1 MRNVHCNLSAV
12 PVAAPASLMVETA
25 GPNELDV
32 SWERPE
38 EININGELRFYIIQ
52 YQIVDQADTLMTVN
66 VSGNAL
72 STTLEG
78 LNNFTSYTV
87 SVAVYTLD
95 TGPFTSEVES
105 TAENGMFPAFF

>member
-1 MRNVHCNLSAV
+1 MATPVNLT
-12 PVAAPASLMVETA
+12 VETA

-52 YQIVDQADTLMTVN
+52 YQIVDQANSTNMTVN
-66 VSGNAL
+66 VSGNTL

-78 LNNFTSYTV
+78 LNNFTNYTV
-87 SVAVYTLD
+87 SVAAYTID
-95 TGPFTSEVES
+95 TGPFTSELES